1 MKIGSNPI
9 CVTKNKIMKRELD
22 RVVVLIISIVTFI
35 MLLPINLVIAV
46 LRIAKSILTIIEK
59 TLLFIVDTTREELLK
74 F

>member
-1 MKIGSNPI
+1 
-9 CVTKNKIMKRELD
+9 MKRELD

>member
-1 MKIGSNPI
+1 
-9 CVTKNKIMKRELD
+9 MKRELD
-22 RVVVLIISIVTFI
+22 SVAILIISIVTFI

-59 TLLFIVDTTREELLK
+59 TLLFIVEATRDELLK